1 MRDKR
6 VRTRAHIAVSRLQAA
21 AHCLALG
28 LLLSPLPDS
37 VSAQTAP
44 DAVEAATTLK
54 YQVEVQAPRELKNM
68 LEAGLDLVRWQ
79 DDPHMNA
86 ELLYRLLDEA
96 VAQSR
101 RAIATEGYFTPEI
114 KGRIDDSGEPWRV
127 IIEVTP
133 GPRTIVREIDLDF
146 FGPAVDDPEVQS
158 LIEDA
163 RANWSLNVGEPFRQA
178 E

>member
-1 MRDKR
+1 
-6 VRTRAHIAVSRLQAA
+6 
-21 AHCLALG
+21 
-28 LLLSPLPDS
+28 
-37 VSAQTAP
+37 
-44 DAVEAATTLK
+44 
-54 YQVEVQAPRELKNM
+54 
-68 LEAGLDLVRWQ
+68 
-79 DDPHMNA
+79 
-86 ELLYRLLDEA
+86 
-96 VAQSR
+96 
-101 RAIATEGYFTPEI
+101 AIATEGYFTPEI

-178 E
+178 EWAQAKRRLLTSVSSGRYAAARITHSEALIDPETQRAELSVAVSSGPVFHFGQVEVTGLQRYEPWLVENFSPLRRQEPYSA